1 MAIAAS
7 GTFTNPDN
15 SDAEVI
21 ANAYFVI
28 DQVVLTRGQNPLD
41 GLAFFSVY
49 RSLTAKNN
57 GKPARYRNTFPFAYA
72 AGSGSAYAQAQTALK
87 ALPQFSGLV
96 DA

>member
-1 MAIAAS
+1 MAFAAT
-7 GTFTNPDN
+7 GNFTNPDD

-28 DQVVLTRGQNPLD
+28 DQVILTRGQNPND
-41 GLAFFSVY
+41 GLAFYSVY

-57 GKPARYRNTFPFAYA
+57 GKKARP
-72 AGSGSAYAQAQTALK
+72 
-87 ALPQFSGLV
+87 GLV